1 MRFVHCSD
9 VHITGDYFRSP
20 LQLGWRR
27 WVAMLELTAGGRG
40 RAFARAPQT
49 LSAIARVAEREG
61 AHLVVSG
68 DLTAYALPE
77 EFAGARA
84 ALGAP
89 AGDPRRCT
97 VVPGNHDTF
106 TPGSVRKGRFAQHF
120 GHLLGSDLPEYC
132 REGAFPFVRLLEA
145 EAGAGSGEDR
155 AAVVGLCSARLPPLP
170 GLSYGRIG
178 TQQLEGLAALLED
191 PRMHGRAVL
200 VVVHHAPLTRRER
213 ADRAH
218 HGLQDAPALLA
229 LLRGPRFAVLH
240 GHIHQRY
247 HHRATAERPHLFG
260 AGSSTQAG
268 QEGYWVIETRGG
280 EVVGGEQ
287 RVPTPD

>member
-20 LQLGWRR
+20 LRLGWRR
-27 WVAMLELTAGGRG
+27 WVALLELTAGGRA
-40 RAFARAPQT
+40 RAFREAPAT
-49 LSAIARVAEREG
+49 LAAISGAAEREG

-68 DLTAYALPE
+68 DLTAYALEE
-77 EFAGARA
+77 EFEGARR

-106 TPGSVRKGRFAQHF
+106 TRGSVRSQRFQRHF
-120 GHLLGSDLPEYC
+120 GHLLHSDLPEHQ
-132 REGAFPFVRLLEA
+132 REGAFPFVRLLGE
-145 EAGAGSGEDR
+145 GEDR
-155 AAVVGLCSARLPPLP
+155 VAVVGLCSARLPPMP

-178 TQQLEGLAALLED
+178 AAQLEGLSALLAD
-191 PRMHGRAVL
+191 PRLEGRAVL
-200 VVVHHAPLTRRER
+200 VVVHHAPLTRLQR

-218 HGLQDAPALLA
+218 HGLVDASALLA
-229 LLRGPRFAVLH
+229 LLQGPRFAVLH

-247 HHRATAERPHLFG
+247 HHPATATRPHLFG

-268 QEGYWVIETRGG
+268 HQGYWVIETQRGM
-280 EVVGGEQ
+280 VLGGKSEAP
-287 RVPTPD
+287 VH

>member
-9 VHITGDYFRSP
+9 VHVTGDYFRAP
-20 LQLGWRR
+20 LKLGWRR

-40 RAFARAPQT
+40 RAFARAPAT
-49 LSAIARVAEREG
+49 LAAIAQAAEREG

-77 EFAGARA
+77 EFAGARR
-84 ALGAP
+84 ALGA
-89 AGDPRRCT
+89 AAADPRRCT

-106 TPGSVRKGRFAQHF
+106 TPGSVRKARFAEHF
-120 GHLLGSDLPEYC
+120 GHLLGSDLPAHC
-132 REGAFPFVRLLEA
+132 REGAFPFVRLL
-145 EAGAGSGEDR
+145 GADSDEDR
-155 AAVVGLCSARLPPLP
+155 VAVVGLSSARLPPMP

-178 TQQLEGLAALLED
+178 AQQLEGLAALLQD
-191 PRMHGRAVL
+191 PRMAGRAVL
-200 VVVHHAPLTRRER
+200 VVVHHAPLTHLER

-218 HGLQDAPALLA
+218 HGLVDARALLA

-247 HHRATAERPHLFG
+247 HHLASAERPHLFG

-268 QEGYWVIETRGG
+268 REGYWLIETRRGQ
-280 EVVGGEQ
+280 VVGGEQ
-287 RVPTPD
+287 RVPAAG